1 MLRPMQSKQ
10 YFCTALPEFAAA
22 LNHRPTSKFNKNN
35 LYTTQQPYT
44 MKYGKK
50 VCTSL
55 KQVRKQIADANGIPY
70 EITPC
75 PHDGSQ
81 CPGTCPKCE
90 SEVRYIE
97 RELTLRRAAGK
108 AVSLVGLS
116 LGISAAF
123 AANAPQTSDK
133 NVIKDSIAVETSTPN
148 DTTATEENMI
158 FGLIEQQAAFPGG
171 EAALLKF
178 IKDNLRYP
186 ADAARDSIQGRVT
199 LSFDV
204 EEDGSITNVKV
215 MRSPD
220 ERLSQEAIRIVKMM
234 PKWLPSK
241 QRGKP
246 VRVNYALPISF
257 RLNAAQQKSA
267 NVNPSATKTEKADT
281 AAATGEDMIFEG
293 KPVQQPEFPG
303 GETALMNFIVS
314 NLKYPQSAAKKG
326 IQGRVVLSFIVE
338 KDGSISTIKVMRS
351 PDERLSLEAIRVV
364 RKMPKWTPAKQEG
377 KPVRVKYVLP
387 VTFRLR

>member
-1 MLRPMQSKQ
+1 
-10 YFCTALPEFAAA
+10 
-22 LNHRPTSKFNKNN
+22 
-35 LYTTQQPYT
+35 

-55 KQVRKQIADANGIPY
+55 KLVRKQIADANGIPY

-123 AANAPQTSDK
+123 AANAPQASDK

-158 FGLIEQQAAFPGG
+158 FGLIIEQQPEFPGG
-171 EAALLKF
+171 EAALMAYIKKNLK
-178 IKDNLRYP
+178 YP
-186 ADAARDSIQGRVT
+186 ASASENGIQGRVT
-199 LSFDV
+199 LSFVV
-204 EEDGSITNVKV
+204 EKDGSISNIEV
-215 MRSPD
+215 MRSPA
-220 ERLSQEAIRIVKMM
+220 EELSQEAIRVVKMM
-234 PKWLPSK
+234 PRWKPGK

-246 VRVNYALPISF
+246 VRTEYVLPITF
-257 RLNAAQQKSA
+257 RLNAAPKTLA
-267 NVNPSATKTEKADT
+267 NENPSAIKIGDLGIPTTEDDA
-281 AAATGEDMIFEG
+281 IFEG
-293 KPVQQPEFPG
+293 KPDQQPEFPG
-303 GETALMNFIVS
+303 GEIAMMKFIKE
-314 NLKYPQSAAKKG
+314 NLDYPPSAARKG
-326 IQGRVVLSFIVE
+326 IQGRVILTFILE
-338 KDGSISTIKVMRS
+338 KDGKFSTIKVLRS
-351 PDERLSLEAIRVV
+351 PDDALSREAIRVIK
-364 RKMPKWTPAKQEG
+364 KMPKWKPAIHEG
-377 KPVRVKYVLP
+377 KPVRVKFAMP
-387 VTFRLR
+387 VTFRL

>member
-1 MLRPMQSKQ
+1 
-10 YFCTALPEFAAA
+10 
-22 LNHRPTSKFNKNN
+22 
-35 LYTTQQPYT
+35 

-97 RELTLRRAAGK
+97 RELSLRRAAGK

-123 AANAPQTSDK
+123 AANAPQASAKTD
-133 NVIKDSIAVETSTPN
+133 IKDSIAVETSTPN

-158 FGLIEQQAAFPGG
+158 FGLIEQQAEFPGG
-171 EAALLKF
+171 EAALMAF
-178 IKDNLRYP
+178 IKKNLKYP
-186 ADAARDSIQGRVT
+186 ADAARDSIEGRVVLT
-199 LSFDV
+199 YMV
-204 EEDGSITNVKV
+204 ELDGSITEIEV

-220 ERLSQEAIRIVKMM
+220 ERLTKEAVRVIKMM
-234 PKWLPSK
+234 PKWKPERRL
-241 QRGKP
+241 GKP
-246 VRVNYALPISF
+246 VRTKYVLPITF

-267 NVNPSATKTEKADT
+267 NANPLATKMEKADI
-281 AAATGEDMIFEG
+281 AAASGEDMIFEG
-293 KPVQQPEFPG
+293 KPDHDPEFPG
-303 GETALMNFIVS
+303 GEAALMKFIKT
-314 NLKYPQSAAKKG
+314 NLSYPPSAARKG
-326 IQGRVVLSFIVE
+326 IQGRVMLSFIVE
-338 KDGSISTIKVMRS
+338 KNGSASTITVLNS
-351 PDERLSLEAIRVV
+351 PDNALSREAVRVV
-364 RKMPKWTPAKQEG
+364 KKMPKWTPARHEG
-377 KPVRVKYVLP
+377 KPVRVKFVMP

>member
-1 MLRPMQSKQ
+1 
-10 YFCTALPEFAAA
+10 
-22 LNHRPTSKFNKNN
+22 
-35 LYTTQQPYT
+35 

-81 CPGTCPKCE
+81 CPGTCTKCE

-97 RELTLRRAAGK
+97 RELSLRRAAGK

-123 AANAPQTSDK
+123 AANAPQASAK
-133 NVIKDSIAVETSTPN
+133 NDIKNSIAVETSTPN

-158 FGLIEQQAAFPGG
+158 FGLIEQQAEFPGG
-171 EAALLKF
+171 EAALMAF
-178 IKDNLRYP
+178 IKKNLKYP
-186 ADAARDSIQGRVT
+186 ADAARDSIEGRVVLT
-199 LSFDV
+199 YMV
-204 EEDGSITNVKV
+204 ELDGSITEIEV

-220 ERLSQEAIRIVKMM
+220 ERLTKEAIRVIKTM
-234 PKWLPSK
+234 PKWKPERRL
-241 QRGKP
+241 GKP
-246 VRVNYALPISF
+246 VRTKYVLPITF
-257 RLNAAQQKSA
+257 RLNAAQQKSK

-281 AAATGEDMIFEG
+281 AASGKDMIFEG

-314 NLKYPQSAAKKG
+314 NLKYPQSAAQKG
-326 IQGRVVLSFIVE
+326 IQGRVTLSFIVE
-338 KDGSISTIKVMRS
+338 KDGSISTIKVVRS

>member
-1 MLRPMQSKQ
+1 
-10 YFCTALPEFAAA
+10 
-22 LNHRPTSKFNKNN
+22 
-35 LYTTQQPYT
+35 

-55 KQVRKQIADANGIPY
+55 KLVRKQIADANGIPY

-97 RELTLRRAAGK
+97 RELSLRRAAGK

-123 AANAPQTSDK
+123 AANAPQASDK
-133 NVIKDSIAVETSTPN
+133 NVIKDSTVVETSTLN
-148 DTTATEENMI
+148 DSTATEENMI
-158 FGLIEQQAAFPGG
+158 FGLIEQQPEFPGS
-171 EAALLKF
+171 EAALMKF

-199 LSFDV
+199 LSFAV
-204 EEDGSITNVKV
+204 EEDGSITNVEV

-220 ERLSQEAIRIVKMM
+220 ERLTKEAIRVIQMM
-234 PKWLPSK
+234 PRWMPGK

-246 VRVNYALPISF
+246 VRVKYLLPISF
-257 RLNAAQQKSA
+257 RLNAAQI
-267 NVNPSATKTEKADT
+267 
-281 AAATGEDMIFEG
+281 G
-293 KPVQQPEFPG
+293 
-303 GETALMNFIVS
+303 
-314 NLKYPQSAAKKG
+314 
-326 IQGRVVLSFIVE
+326 
-338 KDGSISTIKVMRS
+338 
-351 PDERLSLEAIRVV
+351 
-364 RKMPKWTPAKQEG
+364 
-377 KPVRVKYVLP
+377 
-387 VTFRLR
+387 